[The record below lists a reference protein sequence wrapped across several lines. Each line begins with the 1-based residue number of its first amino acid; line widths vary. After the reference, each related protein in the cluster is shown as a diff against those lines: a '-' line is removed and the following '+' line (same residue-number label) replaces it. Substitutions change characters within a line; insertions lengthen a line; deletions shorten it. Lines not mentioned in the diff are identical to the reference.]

1 MIISAVLLVLAIL
14 LIGGLLFWRTQN
26 SEVTQ
31 MRQVD
36 VYAEQMRGLERDRA
50 KGVLADDELDSM
62 RAEIGRRM
70 IAAAKAETNP
80 AAKTSGAGLWTLLV
94 VSGAAC
100 ILGAVIYAQ
109 VGRPTG
115 KGPPTACSHA
125 KFDATQA

>member
-14 LIGGLLFWRTQN
+14 LIGGMLFWRMQN
-26 SEVTQ
+26 SEVTP

-70 IAAAKAETNP
+70 I
-80 AAKTSGAGLWTLLV
+80 S
-94 VSGAAC
+94 
-100 ILGAVIYAQ
+100 
-109 VGRPTG
+109 RPTRKQTLPATHPSARPFG
-115 KGPPTACSHA
+115 LCSR
-125 KFDATQA
+125 